1 MTNNITL
8 TLNGTCYD
16 LREGSTISQA
26 LDILHINKDKPKL
39 TDFVIALNQTF
50 IPRSQYSNT
59 QLHNNDVIELLSP
72 MAGG

>member
-1 MTNNITL
+1 MINNINITINDTL
-8 TLNGTCYD
+8 HD
-16 LREGSTISQA
+16 LKEGSTISQA
-26 LDILHINKDKPKL
+26 LDILNINTDKPKL

-50 IPRSQYSNT
+50 IPRSQYPKT